1 MAPSYFTYASHA
13 AFWMGFTPGIS
24 SLETVPMLNPK
35 FGKLFRMTHS
45 ASSSHGKDAFELSG
59 SNIIQGF
66 RELGYHTIGSGA
78 VAWFDQ
84 STPTGSVLSE
94 PFDEFWYSGH
104 TSNLRVQLSWLFK
117 QIDLYGHSR
126 PVFVFLNVGE
136 THVPYWHE
144 GASWDQWPSP
154 VSFGN
159 CSMSRLESRRRQIA
173 CLEWID
179 CQIAP
184 LLDLFSES
192 TTLVCAD
199 HGDCW
204 GEDGLWEHGIAIL
217 QR

>member
-1 MAPSYFTYASHA
+1 MLAQNPSVVLARRRPRSSK
-13 AFWMGFTPGIS
+13 GFPPGGH
-24 SLETVPMLNPK
+24 PK
-35 FGKLFRMTHS
+35 IAIYTS
-45 ASSSHGKDAFELSG
+45 
-59 SNIIQGF
+59 F

-104 TSNLRVQLSWLFK
+104 TSNLRVQLSWLFN

-154 VSFGN
+154 CIPFGGTQ
-159 CSMSRLESRRRQIA
+159 CSRRESRRRQIA

-184 LLDLFSES
+184 LLDLFSDS

-204 GEDGLWEHGIAIL
+204 GEDGLWEHGISHPATLTVPLLMKVRGESISL
-217 QR
+217 

>member
-1 MAPSYFTYASHA
+1 MNISLHPESVLFVTLDSCRFDSFRDAYIPSLKAIAPFYKAMAPSYFTYASHA

-104 TSNLRVQLSWLFK
+104 TSNLRVQLSWLLSKLIFMV
-117 QIDLYGHSR
+117 I
-126 PVFVFLNVGE
+126 V
-136 THVPYWHE
+136 
-144 GASWDQWPSP
+144 DQYS
-154 VSFGN
+154 
-159 CSMSRLESRRRQIA
+159 CSSMLAKLMFPIGMKA
-173 CLEWID
+173 LAGINGLVL
-179 CQIAP
+179 I
-184 LLDLFSES
+184 LLGYSMLSS
-192 TTLVCAD
+192 
-199 HGDCW
+199 
-204 GEDGLWEHGIAIL
+204 
-217 QR
+217 